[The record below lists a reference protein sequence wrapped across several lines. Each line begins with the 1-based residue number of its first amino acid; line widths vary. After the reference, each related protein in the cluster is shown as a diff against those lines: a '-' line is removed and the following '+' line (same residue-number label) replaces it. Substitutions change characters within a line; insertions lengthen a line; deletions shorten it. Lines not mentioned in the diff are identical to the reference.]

1 MVLPG
6 RLRRTASLS
15 GIHWLAY
22 ARAVV
27 AVVVAV
33 VFAYALGTFPTGVL
47 VASREGFNVLDEGS
61 GNPGA
66 SNVYRVAGL
75 RAGAV
80 VLIGD
85 ALKGALAAGVGRGL
99 GGPAVGLIVG
109 LAAVVG
115 HCFPV
120 QRWGRGGKG
129 VATAGGVGVVV
140 FPVPAIALTA
150 IWFVIARL
158 FNKASLGS
166 VAVLIPGPMIVAALG
181 RPAKEVALLTALCL
195 LVLARHHTNIRRL
208 LKGEEGSLRSTA

>member
-1 MVLPG
+1 M
-6 RLRRTASLS
+6 A
-15 GIHWLAY
+15 
-22 ARAVV
+22 AVV
-27 AVVVAV
+27 LAV

-47 VASREGFNVLDEGS
+47 VAKRQGHDVLEVGS

-85 ALKGALAAGVGRGL
+85 ALKGAIAAGIGRGL
-99 GGPAVGLIVG
+99 GGPIVGLIVG

-115 HCFPV
+115 HCFPI

-140 FPVPAIALTA
+140 VPPLAIALTV
-150 IWFVIARL
+150 IWFLIARVL
-158 FNKASLGS
+158 NKASLGS
-166 VAVLIPGPMIVAALG
+166 LAVFVAAPLVVAGLG
-181 RPAKEVALLTALCL
+181 RPPKEIALMAAMCL
-195 LVLARHHTNIRRL
+195 LVLARHHGNIRRL
-208 LKGEEGSLRSTA
+208 LRGEEGSLRSSA